1 MKLQST
7 VSNHESMMNDKNLV
21 AGNASHS
28 RRIAGEEMAWLS
40 GELGQKYPF
49 VARSFGDYL
58 PQRRTTVRKANK
70 VPGARVVAQHLDNE
84 LIHLSA
90 YFMEFASNHEA
101 ANVTR
106 PVAMNVAPVPVYPS
120 ARRPNPIFAAMAA
133 TMGVLAM
140 LFTLVIQFMAPATAS
155 ELAARTQ
162 TRTASR

>member
-7 VSNHESMMNDKNLV
+7 LSNHESMMNDKNLV

-28 RRIAGEEMAWLS
+28 RRIAGEEIALLS

-70 VPGARVVAQHLDNE
+70 APGARLVAQHLDNE

-90 YFMEFASNHEA
+90 YFMEFASNHEEPH
-101 ANVTR
+101 VSR

-120 ARRPNPIFAAMAA
+120 ARRANPIFAAMAA
-133 TMGVLAM
+133 AMGVVAVAL
-140 LFTLVIQFMAPATAS
+140 TLVLLFLAPATAS
-155 ELAARTQ
+155 ELAAGAQ
-162 TRTASR
+162 TRTVSR